1 MDVFLRDALSREA
14 VVHPPK
20 LGGGRVGGVFARVCS
35 LTHTRLTSLAEQS
48 L

>member
-20 LGGGRVGGVFARVCS
+20 LGGVFTQVCS